1 MVMLIIRKKRHMCLK
16 NKIIVHLNKNS
27 REEKSNDRSQWWQ
40 IVKESAAGKV
50 LSVEERNGRRFWGGA
65 VRSMVQAVDSGGPAH
80 RASLWGLCFVS

>member
-1 MVMLIIRKKRHMCLK
+1 MCLK
-16 NKIIVHLNKNS
+16 NKIILHLNKNS

-65 VRSMVQAVDSGGPAH
+65 CLLYTSDAADDANVV
-80 RASLWGLCFVS
+80 